1 MTHPFSGSSLQR
13 AFVAGVS
20 SLGLMAGMAQA
31 DQVFNDDV
39 IITQSLCVG
48 NDCVNG
54 EAFSFDTLR
63 LKENNTRIKFDDT
76 SVSASFP
83 RNDWQLTANDSANG
97 GANKFSIDDITGSL
111 TPFTIEAGARAN
123 ALYVESDGD
132 VGIGTANPVVEIHAV
147 RGDSPTLRL
156 EQDGS
161 SGFTPQTWDLAG
173 NETNF
178 FVRDVTNGSR
188 LPFRIRPAAPSDSI
202 VVAADGN
209 IGLGTSSP
217 QKDFHLYRTT
227 GAVEAELESTDGS
240 PVLLRL
246 QTTHATNRRVV
257 GLSADTTVQSSIHLA
272 DNSLGF
278 YGTDYSTPLAT
289 IDSNGIHVAGTQLN
303 VPDYVFD
310 DSYDLKPL
318 NEVRAFIDA
327 NHHLPDIA
335 SAAEVAKGGLNMTA
349 MQMALLRKVEE
360 LTLYTLAQQNEIDAL
375 TAQLET
381 SIN

>member
-31 DQVFNDDV
+31 DQLFHDDV

-54 EAFSFDTLR
+54 ESFSFDTLR

-83 RNDWQLTANDSANG
+83 RNDWQLTANDSGNG
-97 GANKFSIDDITGSL
+97 GANKFSIDDVTGGR
-111 TPFTIEAGARAN
+111 TPFTIEAAAPSHS
-123 ALYVESDGD
+123 LYVDDGGR
-132 VGIGTANPVVEIHAV
+132 VGFGTSTPSVELHVID
-147 RGDSPTLRL
+147 GDSPTLRL
-156 EQDGS
+156 QQDGS
-161 SGFTPQTWDLAG
+161 AGFTPQTWDLAS

-178 FVRDVTNGSR
+178 FVRDVTNGSL
-188 LPFRIRPAAPSDSI
+188 LPFRIRPTAPTNSLMVD
-202 VVAADGN
+202 ADGN
-209 IGLGTSSP
+209 IGLGIASP

-227 GAVEAELESTDGS
+227 GAVEAELESVDGS
-240 PVLLRL
+240 AVQLRL

-257 GLSADTTVQSSIHLA
+257 GLSADTTMQSSIHLD
-272 DNSLGF
+272 DNAIGF
-278 YGTDYSTPLAT
+278 YGTNFNVALAT
-289 IDSNGIHVAGTQLN
+289 IDSNGLHVAGTQLN

-318 NEVRAFIDA
+318 SEVRAFIEA

-335 SAAEVAKGGLNMTA
+335 SAAEVAEGGLNMTA

-375 TAQLET
+375 TVQLET
-381 SIN
+381 SSN